1 MPEILSFSRNR
12 CTSVEQV
19 DDRTLRSTCRS
30 QDNLMDA
37 CVEITVKLPDL
48 EITWAT
54 CTITRS
60 QREKKPIARNDL
72 QKLIG
77 SRVGPGIKKIIWSTI
92 EHWPDAEQIA
102 AMLDECCNGIILSF
116 TRDVLIQAPKDQT
129 GEKEFFAGM
138 VRANPRLYNSC
149 AALAPDSPLM
159 EFLELDKSSF
169 CGGKDA

>member
-12 CTSVEQV
+12 CTSIEQV
-19 DDRTLRSTCRS
+19 DDRTLRSTCRTR
-30 QDNLMDA
+30 DNLMDA
-37 CVEITVKLPDL
+37 GVEITVKLPDL
-48 EITWAT
+48 ELTRVK
-54 CTITRS
+54 CTMTTPH
-60 QREKKPIARNDL
+60 QEENPIPRDDL

-77 SRVGPGIKKIIWSTI
+77 SRVGPGIKKIIWSAV
-92 EHWPDAEQIA
+92 ERSPYAEQIA